1 MMVASMRITS
11 GQWRARRV
19 EERRGRRNNA
29 SVGEEHRGVD
39 CVDDRR
45 PCCLARRNTLGERLF
60 AFVKLSA
67 VR

>member
-39 CVDDRR
+39 VVTIDDRAASQDAT
-45 PCCLARRNTLGERLF
+45 PWESGCSLL
-60 AFVKLSA
+60 
-67 VR
+67 